1 MNPSTTW
8 RVIGCQAVT
17 DAKSSETILTS
28 LVWQCIVKTESS
40 KAIYTGSSLLP
51 KPNPESL
58 IPFDEISEDQM
69 IQWILNEVGT
79 EGMAKIESD
88 LMLQLEPE
96 ETFDVRPPWVGQE
109 VSMSLQP

>member
-1 MNPSTTW
+1 M
-8 RVIGCQAVT
+8 
-17 DAKSSETILTS
+17 TS